1 MTVAQ
6 YLEARRGQDTTKTAF
21 ARAFQFAD
29 VLVSPVGATGPSGTG
44 TPDVVSMSGSDVP
57 LRLAMMPYTV
67 PQNLA
72 GLPSITCPVG
82 VDDAGLPI
90 GIQLTGAPWS
100 EPMLL
105 SLAFALEREGV
116 VRVTTAPTFS
126 DDDHSLEGST

>member
-1 MTVAQ
+1 M
-6 YLEARRGQDTTKTAF
+6 
-21 ARAFQFAD
+21 
-29 VLVSPVGATGPSGTG
+29 LVSPVGATGPSGTD